1 MVSLT
6 KDWFKNTRNF
16 LASSYKNS
24 INLPLFYNKS
34 FDVVVNLQ
42 MNLRNWGVSG
52 GVGFGGTG
60 PAAILGV
67 GLHPPPGKVK
77 NPGGVRAKKARCSLA
92 MESTKKLAKILTGL
106 FSSKTTQNV
115 EAKLNFFWISS
126 TSFIGDNFMMRHEVP
141 RLPKGL

>member
-1 MVSLT
+1 
-6 KDWFKNTRNF
+6 
-16 LASSYKNS
+16 
-24 INLPLFYNKS
+24 
-34 FDVVVNLQ
+34 

-77 NPGGVRAKKARCSLA
+77 NSGGVWTPPPGKVKNSGGVRAKKARCSLA

-106 FSSKTTQNV
+106 FSSKTTQN
-115 EAKLNFFWISS
+115 LRRNY
-126 TSFIGDNFMMRHEVP
+126 TSFE
-141 RLPKGL
+141 LAAL

>member
-77 NPGGVRAKKARCSLA
+77 NRG
-92 MESTKKLAKILTGL
+92 
-106 FSSKTTQNV
+106 F
-115 EAKLNFFWISS
+115 
-126 TSFIGDNFMMRHEVP
+126 
-141 RLPKGL
+141 

>member
-77 NPGGVRAKKARCSLA
+77 NEKLGGVSLQ
-92 MESTKKLAKILTGL
+92 T
-106 FSSKTTQNV
+106 
-115 EAKLNFFWISS
+115 
-126 TSFIGDNFMMRHEVP
+126 
-141 RLPKGL
+141 